1 MNPEKTMRAKM
12 PFRYIPVVLAALA
25 TGALAGAPAVYAEPA
40 TPRAA
45 WEPGEA
51 AVQIEVSLSDRA
63 LHVRRGGEVI
73 ASYDVAI
80 GKSKHPTPTGTF
92 HIRRIIWNPSW
103 TPPNSEWARG
113 RKPKRP
119 GEPGNPMGRVKIFF
133 AEPDYFIHGTEDEES
148 IGRAASHGCIRM
160 RNEDAIALAR
170 LVMEQ
175 AGDARPPAWY
185 RRVLNR
191 VTRTEEVR
199 LPRPIP
205 IRIQQRMAAGE

>member
-1 MNPEKTMRAKM
+1 
-12 PFRYIPVVLAALA
+12 
-25 TGALAGAPAVYAEPA
+25 
-40 TPRAA
+40 
-45 WEPGEA
+45 
-51 AVQIEVSLSDRA
+51 
-63 LHVRRGGEVI
+63 
-73 ASYDVAI
+73 
-80 GKSKHPTPTGTF
+80 
-92 HIRRIIWNPSW
+92 
-103 TPPNSEWARG
+103 
-113 RKPKRP
+113 
-119 GEPGNPMGRVKIFF
+119 VKIFF